1 MRRVVIGVIFAACAS
16 YYLPA
21 VGETKTTVFVATGST
36 TGVYYPLGGGI
47 ADVLTKNIPGLNA
60 TAGTTDGSMANLLLI
75 QQGRADIGL
84 SMADASWDA
93 YKGADK
99 VKDPQGPGGAVVVGS
114 PQPTPHL

>member
-1 MRRVVIGVIFAACAS
+1 MRTVVVGVILAACAMCS
-16 YYLPA
+16 LPA
-21 VGETKTTVFVATGST
+21 QSQTKSNIFVATGPT

-75 QQGRADIGL
+75 QQGRADIGF

-93 YKGADK
+93 FKGQDK
-99 VKDPQGPGGAVVVGS
+99 FKDWQGQVRRVMVRYRNWL
-114 PQPTPHL
+114 QFV